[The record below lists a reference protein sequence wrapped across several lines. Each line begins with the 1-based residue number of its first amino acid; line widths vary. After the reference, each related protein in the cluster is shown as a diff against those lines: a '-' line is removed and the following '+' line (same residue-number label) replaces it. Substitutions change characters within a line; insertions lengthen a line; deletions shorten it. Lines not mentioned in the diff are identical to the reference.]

1 VVDDA
6 FWAVAAAVVALA
18 ESTVAVVRP
27 LVSVVAAVLSV
38 DAVADVSRRAAASVT
53 QVTGVSAGA
62 VGALPAT
69 ELHSGAS
76 RLPMAVRMAVTGS
89 RGAAVAV
96 VTASLTAPT
105 GSDTGTAAAPDCAA
119 VPEVS
124 VPDAFVVAAD
134 GAGVERASLCAPL

>member
-1 VVDDA
+1 M
-6 FWAVAAAVVALA
+6 ALV
-18 ESTVAVVRP
+18 ESTVAGVRP

-38 DAVADVSRRAAASVT
+38 DAVRTFHGARRASIT
-53 QVTGVSAGA
+53 QGAGVSAGA
-62 VGALPAT
+62 AGALPAD

-76 RLPMAVRMAVTGS
+76 RLPMAVVMAVTGS

-105 GSDTGTAAAPDCAA
+105 GSDIGTAAPDCAA

-124 VPDAFVVAAD
+124 VPDAFVAAAD
-134 GAGVERASLCAPL
+134 GADVERASLSAPG